1 MHLSTFSD
9 YTMRVLM
16 YLGIQHGKL
25 VNISEIAQ
33 AYAISE
39 NHLTKVVHQ
48 LAQRGYIETVR
59 GKGGGL
65 RMVQDPLTI
74 NLSEILRATE
84 GDAVLLPCLS
94 HDDSCCIKPSCQL
107 VSILREAQNALYA
120 VLAKYTLADL
130 LKQDDSLSR
139 ILLPTNAVNFKVT
152 QKIK

>member
-130 LKQDDSLSR
+130 LKQDGSLSR

-152 QKIK
+152 QQIK

>member
-1 MHLSTFSD
+1 
-9 YTMRVLM
+9 MRVLM

>member
-1 MHLSTFSD
+1 
-9 YTMRVLM
+9 MRVLM

-74 NLSEILRATE
+74 NISEILRATE

-130 LKQDDSLSR
+130 LKQDGSLSR
-139 ILLPTNAVNFKVT
+139 ILFPANAVNFKAT
-152 QKIK
+152 QKSV